1 MPRPVLKVPA
11 KPSLESGN
19 RPTVLL
25 VGRGEP
31 MDAALRLALDRHTLA
46 VEEVPGDVRTA
57 VLTMAPD
64 LVLLVGDAARDGG
77 RKILDQLSGD
87 ASVAAIPVAVLGA
100 GTKLDTRV
108 AAYRHGAVAVIPRT
122 ASADAI
128 ATRVAILVREI
139 QERAAAPQAE
149 LGEATFD
156 ELVDMVS
163 RELRSGILSV
173 QSKDGEPMR
182 VVLGAGRPVAAAVE
196 EFVRRLRPLVA
207 RAEPLNYELHVSSGG
222 QVGLLD
228 AEPGPEVEPVALEG
242 LRVLLVDTDPAR
254 ADALAQELRA
264 RKVIVAVADA
274 SGRGL
279 ERARGLDPEIVILDA
294 AGMEGPGFDVLRS
307 IRRDVRLRWA
317 SMLVA
322 PWDEIWPDPESI
334 PDIARLAERIAPLVV
349 HDRQLE
355 KRAASE
361 EAFDTRLE
369 ATGPCRLF
377 RILAETP
384 QSFHVTFR
392 SRNGSVEVDIAEG
405 LVVGAQGSSN
415 NVVVEGI
422 GALATILAMGS
433 ARVHIERRANPA
445 TANLMTP
452 VDEALARA
460 TEEAKPL
467 PLSQP
472 PPAAPSVGPPG
483 MRKRPFP
490 AASELKEQAAVPGVR
505 APTPAMPPG
514 GRDERNR
521 DESLAPQ
528 RSMATR
534 LSAPRGTKGLSWT
547 DSEEGPKAA
556 NVAKVASPQSG
567 SAPKAVF
574 AALFDVGPPHEVGES
589 LATAPEESTAIY
601 DSNELARLAQSSD
614 ARASGPPGAARV
626 AAPVV
631 PSPGALGATPAAG
644 SPPPVVSPGPP
655 PAVPPPAPA
664 VPPPGALGG
673 ALPATRGIPPRKQTL
688 VMGPLLRAPA
698 LPTTGVNAP
707 VPSGARAE
715 PMARNTTLTM
725 GSAPPAKVPLPSNVE
740 TKGAALSAFGPLARN
755 ARGSSV
761 PPRVDP
767 AASVEAAPVAD
778 GTLDEFARASMQ
790 ELVGTGAS
798 LPPQW
803 EGALPLASVSGAP
816 PDKAS
821 EPLLP
826 LVSQD
831 SMLAVESLPPGASLS
846 PGASGTSGEVDL
858 SSTDLTSIDEPSDT
872 VTNAVPL
879 PSRAAFAS
887 AQGGHRPRDIG
898 MLATLPAGA
907 NAAPEM
913 PREAAGQAAS
923 PLPTPPSP
931 VVPAL
936 ASDPTAPISAWPKPP
951 VNDTIRTP
959 SLEPTRP
966 RRSRA
971 LAWVLVGMGTL
982 VLLGVGAMLVW
993 SRVLGRALPWESA
1006 PFVPPGGGTTTG
1018 PLVPPALPDA
1028 GSSAVVIAVDAPLAI
1043 DAGPSAL
1050 ASVDA
1055 GFDGG
1060 DAGVDAG
1067 VDSGV
1072 DVGGPTEPSE
1082 PPEPTEPI
1090 VVAGDDPVAQ
1100 AAELVTRA
1108 EDATD
1113 PVAETYYRQALALDP
1128 RNHYAMLGIA
1138 EILMRRGE
1146 AAAAVPLIEGAIA
1159 RRRNRAAYRVLL
1171 GDARR
1176 DAGDAAGARR
1186 AWEEAL
1192 EVDPENRAARSRL
1205 GL

>member
-1 MPRPVLKVPA
+1 MVKVPVP
-11 KPSLESGN
+11 PSGEVGN

-31 MDAALRLALDRHTLA
+31 MDAALRLALDRHKLA
-46 VEEVPGDVRTA
+46 VEEVPGDVRSA

-100 GTKLDTRV
+100 GGKLDARV

-228 AEPGPEVEPVALEG
+228 AEPGPELESVSLEG

-264 RKVIVAVADA
+264 RKVVVSVADA

-307 IRRDVRLRWA
+307 IRRDARLRWA

-334 PDIARLAERIAPLVV
+334 PDVARLAERIAPLVV
-349 HDRQLE
+349 HDRQLK
-355 KRAASE
+355 KRALTE

-369 ATGPCRLF
+369 STGPCRLF

-384 QSFHVTFR
+384 ESFHVTMR

-405 LVVGAQGSSN
+405 LIVGAQGSSN
-415 NVVVEGI
+415 SAPVEGVS
-422 GALATILAMGS
+422 ALAAILAMGS

-445 TANLMTP
+445 TANLMMP
-452 VDEALARA
+452 VEEALARA

-472 PPAAPSVGPPG
+472 PPPQSTATPG

-490 AASELKEQAAVPGVR
+490 AASELKEQGLHPK
-505 APTPAMPPG
+505 APTSTFASVT
-514 GRDERNR
+514 RDEP
-521 DESLAPQ
+521 SSVAP
-528 RSMATR
+528 RAAIGSR
-534 LSAPRGTKGLSWT
+534 VSAPLGGSKGLSWSE
-547 DSEEGPKAA
+547 SEEGSKVDKRPVEKSSPKADPKAA
-556 NVAKVASPQSG
+556 
-567 SAPKAVF
+567 F
-574 AALFDVGPPHEVGES
+574 AALFDVGPPAAVGES
-589 LATAPEESTAIY
+589 LATAKEENTAIY
-601 DSNELARLAQSSD
+601 DSNELARLAQSVD
-614 ARASGPPGAARV
+614 AKASGKPDPKETSADRPGPPPRAPMPAPQPPTPAA
-626 AAPVV
+626 
-631 PSPGALGATPAAG
+631 SPGALPLA
-644 SPPPVVSPGPP
+644 
-655 PAVPPPAPA
+655 
-664 VPPPGALGG
+664 
-673 ALPATRGIPPRKQTL
+673 RGIPPRKQTL

-698 LPTTGVNAP
+698 LPTTGAH
-707 VPSGARAE
+707 AE
-715 PMARNTTLTM
+715 PQPPRGEPANRNPTLTM
-725 GSAPPAKVPLPSNVE
+725 GSAPPAAKPDRSLE
-740 TKGAALSAFGPLARN
+740 TKGAALSAFGPLAKTPR
-755 ARGSSV
+755 SST
-761 PPRVDP
+761 PPPNKPGMFD
-767 AASVEAAPVAD
+767 EA
-778 GTLDEFARASMQ
+778 TLDQPSTLE
-790 ELVGTGAS
+790 ELVSGVTS
-798 LPPQW
+798 LPPES
-803 EGALPLASVSGAP
+803 EGSTPLASVSAAP
-816 PDKAS
+816 PSKNSD
-821 EPLLP
+821 
-826 LVSQD
+826 
-831 SMLAVESLPPGASLS
+831 ASL
-846 PGASGTSGEVDL
+846 
-858 SSTDLTSIDEPSDT
+858 LTSADAVFVDSLAPARDDADT
-872 VTNAVPL
+872 VTNAAPLAPPL
-879 PSRAAFAS
+879 PSPK
-887 AQGGHRPRDIG
+887 GGHRPQDIG
-898 MLATLPAGA
+898 MMATLPAGVPGVPPLPQ
-907 NAAPEM
+907 AP
-913 PREAAGQAAS
+913 AS
-923 PLPTPPSP
+923 PAPIAALPPVPPSPRAEAISASAMQSVALPTEGATRGDPTTPISGWPTPP
-931 VVPAL
+931 A
-936 ASDPTAPISAWPKPP
+936 A
-951 VNDTIRTP
+951 DTIRTP
-959 SLEPTRP
+959 SLPSPKP
-966 RRSRA
+966 RGPRA
-971 LAWVLVGMGTL
+971 LAWVLVGLGSM

-993 SRVLGRALPWESA
+993 SRVLGHALPWEPEVA
-1006 PFVPPGGGTTTG
+1006 TVPPSH
-1018 PLVPPALPDA
+1018 PDA
-1028 GSSAVVIAVDAPLAI
+1028 LTNTAGT
-1043 DAGPSAL
+1043 DAGPSVA
-1050 ASVDA
+1050 DA
-1055 GFDGG
+1055 GSLVAAVL
-1060 DAGVDAG
+1060 DAGSDAPLVLDAG
-1067 VDSGV
+1067 APLDAGIDAPLDAGSDAGADAGTDAPVLVAEEEVPTDEAPPDVSG
-1072 DVGGPTEPSE
+1072 S
-1082 PPEPTEPI
+1082 
-1090 VVAGDDPVAQ
+1090 DPVAQ
-1100 AAELVTRA
+1100 AAALVARA
-1108 EDATD
+1108 EEATD
-1113 PVAETYYRQALALDP
+1113 PVAETLYRQALGLDP

-1146 AAAAVPLIEGAIA
+1146 PGAAIPLIENAIS

-1192 EVDPENRAARSRL
+1192 EVDPENRAARARL
-1205 GL
+1205 GM